1 MQSIYETLKSL
12 PNENNNYKMLIKY
25 SYIAKLLLFNFA
37 LKMLKFLLIC
47 FLICGSISCNSTENN
62 DDLYLIPDNNF
73 PQWLMYNSY
82 AAAQTSGIAFIS
94 TDADGNK
101 NFLLADDIGKLH
113 HLKIKDDKITSIT
126 PVYFSEEV
134 EKVFSGFPKLDI
146 EDILYDRKTGS
157 TFISIEGNGNNYI
170 NYAGI
175 FQIIFAHDDVLSD
188 TILSVKKT
196 DITPEDIFTK
206 YLDRNIGY
214 EGITA
219 DDNYLYLGLEGFTTQ
234 GMFADSTIIF
244 VVDKSSLRIVKEINT
259 KHYGI
264 QTICGLFADS
274 NYSVYGIDRN
284 NKKLFHLILNNDLN
298 IENFDTVTVK
308 THIPNYNSFNYVSS
322 LESITMDD
330 EKNIY
335 MIDDP
340 WTTYYVPSDDIL
352 NQLDENTV
360 RNFKKFVPVIYK
372 FKLKN

>member
-47 FLICGSISCNSTENN
+47 FLICGSIACNSTENN

>member
-1 MQSIYETLKSL
+1 IYETLKSL

-360 RNFKKFVPVIYK
+360 RNFKKFVTVIYK
-372 FKLKN
+372 LKIKN